1 MIAAVRQQVASQW
14 RIVILAPGVVEA
26 PVFWDSLGSLW
37 TSSELMWHSM
47 VGSLDSGQ
55 G

>member
-14 RIVILAPGVVEA
+14 RIMIVAPGVVEA
-26 PVFWDSLGSLW
+26 PVFWNYLGILW
-37 TSSELMWHSM
+37 TSSELMWHSI
-47 VGSLDSGQ
+47 VRSLDSGQ